1 MNEQQPTNFFDKNTM
16 MAILLSFA
24 VFFGW
29 QQYMQ
34 KKYPQP
40 ELQQEIAETEGKE
53 VAVSAGNESAPTQ
66 APTNESAH
74 PEDIQGLTKQ
84 GKDKLTETAAF
95 ESKTMNFK
103 LSSLGFAI
111 FDLQLNDY
119 NRRNHDPIVYHE
131 PIQYLNINGDSQFQ
145 IQKISDTEFLGV
157 ISSETQ
163 KVQVNYQIDAEK
175 YQIKAKISVQ
185 NLTKNKVSILATSRY
200 EVFPVQTS
208 FLLPPT
214 DFQEFFVVTAEKE
227 NREKVQ
233 PDTDLKQ
240 EYPQTSIA
248 AFNSQYF
255 AQAFVNQSAII
266 PSVTSSVQ
274 KGKAQLQ
281 WKYNTVEPVET
292 LTTDYYIYVGPKK
305 EDVLKSLDESLVS
318 MIDYG
323 IFSFIGRPMH
333 TALLYIFKLVG
344 NWGLA
349 IILITLL
356 LRTLILPAGVYSF
369 RSMKKMQKI
378 QPRLQAIKEK
388 YKNDAQKANQETL
401 LLLRAEKANPLSGC
415 IPALL
420 QLPIF
425 IAFFTM
431 MSSSF
436 ELYMQ
441 PFFLWIHDLS
451 SKDPFYVFPILAGAA
466 MYFQMKM
473 TPTTTTDP
481 AQAKIMSFMPLL
493 FTVFMLSTPSG
504 LALYMFI
511 GSVFSIFQQLL
522 FMKEKTT

>member
-1 MNEQQPTNFFDKNTM
+1 MMNEQQPTNFFDKNTM
-16 MAILLSFA
+16 LAILLSFV

-29 QQYMQ
+29 QQYME
-34 KKYPQP
+34 KKYPKAFSQTA
-40 ELQQEIAETEGKE
+40 EKQE
-53 VAVSAGNESAPTQ
+53 AVSEGN
-66 APTNESAH
+66 
-74 PEDIQGLTKQ
+74 K
-84 GKDKLTETAAF
+84 
-95 ESKTMNFK
+95 
-103 LSSLGFAI
+103 
-111 FDLQLNDY
+111 
-119 NRRNHDPIVYHE
+119 
-131 PIQYLNINGDSQFQ
+131 
-145 IQKISDTEFLGV
+145 
-157 ISSETQ
+157 SETQ
-163 KVQVNYQIDAEK
+163 VLETKEPSTQKAIVAEPIPPDAQKVTFSSDKVDFHISSRGMSILDLRLKEYKRRTGEEIIYPLPIQSVAVNEVSHFNIQKTGESEFTGTATIDNQK
-175 YQIKAKISVQ
+175 VTIIYTVDSNLYRVLTQIKVESTEKK
-185 NLTKNKVSILATSRY
+185 KNKIEVLSQFK
-200 EVFPVQTS
+200 VFPFSSS

-214 DFQEFFVVTAEKE
+214 DYQEFFTSSFGKIS
-227 NREKVQ
+227 RDKVQ
-233 PDTDLKQ
+233 PDTPFSKNVD
-240 EYPQTSIA
+240 QTSIA
-248 AFNSQYF
+248 AFNTQYF
-255 AQAFVNQSAII
+255 AQAFVNQSDLL
-266 PSVTSSVQ
+266 PSTVSKTTDETAS
-274 KGKAQLQ
+274 LL
-281 WKYNTVEPVET
+281 WKYENVEATET
-292 LTTDYYIYVGPKK
+292 FVAKYYVYFGPKK
-305 EDVLKSLDESLVS
+305 EDVLKSIDETLVD

-323 IFSFIGRPMH
+323 VFGIIGRPMH
-333 TALLYIFKLVG
+333 TALLYIYKLVG

-378 QPRLQAIKEK
+378 QPKLQAIKEK

-441 PFFLWIHDLS
+441 PFYLWIYDLS

-466 MYFQMKM
+466 MFFQMRM

-481 AQAKIMSFMPLL
+481 AQAKVMQFMPIL

-504 LALYMFI
+504 LALYMFV
-511 GSVFSIFQQLL
+511 GSVFSIFQQII

>member
-16 MAILLSFA
+16 LAILLSFV

-29 QQYMQ
+29 QQYME
-34 KKYPQP
+34 KKYPKAFSDVT
-40 ELQQEIAETEGKE
+40 ENQQA
-53 VAVSAGNESAPTQ
+53 VA
-66 APTNESAH
+66 
-74 PEDIQGLTKQ
+74 
-84 GKDKLTETAAF
+84 TETKADAPA
-95 ESKTMNFK
+95 EKK
-103 LSSLGFAI
+103 QDA
-111 FDLQLNDY
+111 
-119 NRRNHDPIVYHE
+119 
-131 PIQYLNINGDSQFQ
+131 Q
-145 IQKISDTEFLGV
+145 IQKAIISEPIPADAQKVAFSSDKVDFYVSSKGMSILDLRLKEYKRRSGDEIIYPLPIQSLTV
-157 ISSETQ
+157 NDISSFNIQKTSESEFTGTASINNQ
-163 KVQVNYQIDAEK
+163 KVTVVYKIESDLYRVLTQVKIESAEK
-175 YQIKAKISVQ
+175 K
-185 NLTKNKVSILATSRY
+185 KNRIEVLSQYK
-200 EVFPVQTS
+200 VFPFSSS

-214 DFQEFFVVTAEKE
+214 DYQEFFMSSFGKVSRDKVKPQTAFSKTLE
-227 NREKVQ
+227 
-233 PDTDLKQ
+233 
-240 EYPQTSIA
+240 QTSIA
-248 AFNSQYF
+248 AFNTQYF
-255 AQAFVNQSAII
+255 AQAFVNQSDLLPTTISKISDETA
-266 PSVTSSVQ
+266 S
-274 KGKAQLQ
+274 LL
-281 WKYNTVEPVET
+281 WKYEGVEAAET
-292 LTTDYYIYVGPKK
+292 FAANYYIYFGPKK
-305 EDVLKSLDESLVS
+305 EDVLKSMDESLVD

-323 IFSFIGRPMH
+323 VFSIIGRPMH
-333 TALLYIFKLVG
+333 TALLYIYKLVG

-378 QPRLQAIKEK
+378 QPKLQAIKEK

-441 PFFLWIHDLS
+441 PFYFWIYDLS

-466 MYFQMKM
+466 MFFQMRM

-481 AQAKIMSFMPLL
+481 AQAKIMQFMPIL

-504 LALYMFI
+504 LALYMF
-511 GSVFSIFQQLL
+511 
-522 FMKEKTT
+522 